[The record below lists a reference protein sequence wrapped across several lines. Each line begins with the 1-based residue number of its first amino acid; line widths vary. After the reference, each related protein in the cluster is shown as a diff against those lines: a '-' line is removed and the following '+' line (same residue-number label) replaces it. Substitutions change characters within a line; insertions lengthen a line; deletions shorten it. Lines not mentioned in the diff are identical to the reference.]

1 MALVIKDRVKELTT
15 TAGTGAVTLL
25 GSPTGYQTFTSA
37 VGNGNTTYYAIVDN
51 TSGDWEVGLGTYTS
65 ATTSLSRDTV
75 LSSSNAGSLVTF
87 SSSSKDVFVTYPASK
102 GIYTDSAGNTIALG
116 TPASATLTNATG
128 LPISTGV
135 SGLGTGIATFLA
147 TPSSANLASAV
158 TDETGSGS
166 LVFATSPT
174 LVTPVLGTPSSG
186 TLTSCT
192 GYTYANLSGT
202 VPTWNQNTTGTAA
215 GLSSTLVV
223 GSGGTGTS
231 TSFTTGSV
239 VFAGASGTY
248 TQDNANFFWDDT
260 NNYLGIG
267 TATPST
273 PLNVVANTSVDAVRI
288 TQTGAGNALV
298 VEDSANPDSTP
309 FVIDAAGQVIQGN
322 ATNVAVANPISG
334 LALSP
339 SFEIVGNSALTTPTF
354 IRQETSVSPQ
364 CMIFAKS
371 RGSVSSPTVVASAD
385 VIGRLS
391 FQGYDGANFI
401 RAAAIDVAVDGTP
414 GTTDMPGRL
423 IFSTTADGASSPTE
437 AMRITSAGNVG
448 IGTTSPA
455 YPLTVGNSTA
465 PTNITTLNALFSTDT
480 TGGSNIS
487 IRKSC
492 NAINGPN
499 VSLLKSRGTAA
510 SPTAVNSGDFI
521 GAINFNA
528 YGGTNYTALSAINAI
543 VDTYTSDT
551 NISSYLTFSTSPS
564 GSATATERM
573 RIHSSGG
580 VSIGNTTDP
589 GATNLSV
596 TGTGKFGTTV
606 GVGAATP
613 SASGS
618 GITFPAT
625 QSASTDANTLDDYE
639 EGTWTPADASGAS
652 LSFTSITA
660 KYTKVGN
667 LVTVY
672 TVLTFPTTASTA
684 QAQISGLPF
693 TPGVFALCLM
703 LTPANSSG
711 PGQAI
716 GIASTTLSLYSQNG
730 LSKTNANMSG
740 LTVYISGTY
749 AV

>member
-147 TPSSANLASAV
+147 TPSSANLATAV

-186 TLTSCT
+186 DLTSCT

-202 VPTWNQNTTGTAA
+202 VPTWNQNTTGSAATLTTPRAIYGNNFDGSAALTQVIASTYGGTGNGFTKFTGATTAEKTY
-215 GLSSTLVV
+215 TLPDATTTILTTNATVTV
-223 GSGGTGTS
+223 GQGGTGTS
-231 TSFTTGSV
+231 TAFTTGSV
-239 VFAGASGTY
+239 VFAGASGVY
-248 TQDNANFFWDDT
+248 SQDNANFFWDNT
-260 NNYLGIG
+260 NNRLGIG
-267 TATPST
+267 TTSPTSI
-273 PLNVVANTSVDAVRI
+273 LNVSAASPTILLTA
-288 TQTGAGNALV
+288 TTTTGTTIGNKNNRLLLAS
-298 VEDSANPDSTP
+298 DSGTLNNGGEIV
-309 FVIDAAGQVIQGN
+309 FAATD
-322 ATNVAVANPISG
+322 TNVDRWAAISG
-334 LALSP
+334 AIQS
-339 SFEIVGNSALTTPTF
+339 N
-354 IRQETSVSPQ
+354 SVSG
-364 CMIFAKS
+364 CYGDILFATK
-371 RGSVSSPTVVASAD
+371 A
-385 VIGRLS
+385 
-391 FQGYDGANFI
+391 
-401 RAAAIDVAVDGTP
+401 
-414 GTTDMPGRL
+414 
-423 IFSTTADGASSPTE
+423 TE
-437 AMRITSAGNVG
+437 AATTLTERMRITSAGNVG
-448 IGTTSPA
+448 IGTTSPGA
-455 YPLTVGNSTA
+455 KLTIAGEVSAGQIAGRYFGFGTDGFSFDSTTVNYYGITYTQ
-465 PTNITTLNALFSTDT
+465 PTSPTTTFNTVLAAFDNIKFT
-480 TGGSNIS
+480 TG
-487 IRKSC
+487 
-492 NAINGPN
+492 
-499 VSLLKSRGTAA
+499 T
-510 SPTAVNSGDFI
+510 
-521 GAINFNA
+521 
-528 YGGTNYTALSAINAI
+528 
-543 VDTYTSDT
+543 
-551 NISSYLTFSTSPS
+551 
-564 GSATATERM
+564 TEKM